1 MKVLTYGDIM
11 HRGQSVFTSTAR
23 LDGERLLVAFTGT
36 IRVDNPLKQLQSYID
51 ELSELLPDL
60 AIERAVLDFTE
71 LTFCNSNGFYVI
83 MDIIEAVYMNFDGP
97 VRVRRLDGDDWQQ
110 ETLPILLDLDEDAIR
125 ERTTF
130 EDVAEI

>member
-1 MKVLTYGDIM
+1 VKILTYGDIM

-23 LDGERLLVAFTGT
+23 LDGDALHVAFTGS
-36 IRVDNPLKQLQSYID
+36 IRVDNPLKQLQGYIT
-51 ELSELLPDL
+51 ELADALPDL
-60 AIERAVLDFTE
+60 TLERALLDFTE

-83 MDIIEAVYMNFDGP
+83 MDIIEAVYMNFEGP
-97 VRVRRLDGDDWQQ
+97 VLVRRLEGDDWQQ
-110 ETLPILLDLDEDAIR
+110 ETLPILLDLDEDEIR

>member
-51 ELSELLPDL
+51 ELGELLPDL

-83 MDIIEAVYMNFDGP
+83 MDIIEAVYMNFEGP
-97 VRVRRLDGDDWQQ
+97 VRVRRLEGDDWQQ

>member
-51 ELSELLPDL
+51 ELGEMLPDL

-83 MDIIEAVYMNFDGP
+83 MDIIEAVYMNFEGP
-97 VRVRRLDGDDWQQ
+97 VRVRRLEGDDWQQ

>member
-51 ELSELLPDL
+51 ELGEMLPDL
-60 AIERAVLDFTE
+60 DVERAVLDFTE

-83 MDIIEAVYMNFDGP
+83 MDIIEAVYMNFEGP
-97 VRVRRLDGDDWQQ
+97 VRVRRLEGDDWQQ

>member
-51 ELSELLPDL
+51 ELGEMLPDL
-60 AIERAVLDFTE
+60 DIERAVLDFTE

-83 MDIIEAVYMNFDGP
+83 MDIIEAVYMNFEGP
-97 VRVRRLDGDDWQQ
+97 VRVRRLEGDDWQQ

>member
-36 IRVDNPLKQLQSYID
+36 IRVDNPLKQLQGYID
-51 ELSELLPDL
+51 ELGEMLPDL
-60 AIERAVLDFTE
+60 DIEGAVLDFTE

-83 MDIIEAVYMNFDGP
+83 MDIIEAVYMNFEGP
-97 VRVRRLDGDDWQQ
+97 VRVRRLKGDDWQQ
-110 ETLPILLDLDEDAIR
+110 ETLPILLDLDEDEIR
-125 ERTTF
+125 ERTSF